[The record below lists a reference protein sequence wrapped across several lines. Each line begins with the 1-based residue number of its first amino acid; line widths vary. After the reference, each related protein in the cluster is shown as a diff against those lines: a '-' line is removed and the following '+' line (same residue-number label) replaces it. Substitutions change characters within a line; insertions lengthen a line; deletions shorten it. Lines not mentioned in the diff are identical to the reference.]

1 MDPDIIKEVN
11 RIGGIVK
18 TQGTGAIF
26 LELEDKNGNIH
37 KLKFENVYYLP
48 GATKLVITYQ
58 QWACDRGE

>member
-48 GATKLVITYQ
+48 GATKLLVSPQKWSQY
-58 QWACDRGE
+58 RG